1 MVEIVLILAFVII
14 FFAVMGRDFFQ
25 SFPVTAKYN
34 WGFTIFI
41 AALWIV
47 RVTAFFYCAVPVI
60 AGVLRAAYKDAGHGC
75 LDRTVRKSPFRQM
88 DIHTC
93 RQLYSR
99 ISAPFHCSHIPAP
112 SLQEFAACA
121 KNQ

>member
-47 RVTAFFYCAVPVI
+47 RVTAFFYCAVLVMLVCCGQLIKTP
-60 AGVLRAAYKDAGHGC
+60 DTGC

-99 ISAPFHCSHIPAP
+99 ISAPFHCFHIPAP

>member
-47 RVTAFFYCAVPVI
+47 RVTAFFYCAVPVMLVCCGQLIKTPDMDALI
-60 AGVLRAAYKDAGHGC
+60 AQFVKVPFAKWIFILC
-75 LDRTVRKSPFRQM
+75 LLYTSPSPR
-88 DIHTC
+88 D
-93 RQLYSR
+93 
-99 ISAPFHCSHIPAP
+99 
-112 SLQEFAACA
+112 
-121 KNQ
+121 